1 MRVPARKDNGRV
13 TDTAKGSS
21 AADATT
27 DTAAAAAPDGA
38 VRAQTVADRAASA
51 QAVSG
56 DAVSAQAVAQAV
68 SGQAVSGQAV
78 SGQAAAADAAP
89 ADAADRAATDPGAGP
104 GDAGVGAAGLG
115 EAGPGEAAP
124 GAGGPAGRRRIGL
137 LAAVAALVLT
147 ADLVSKIIVV
157 ATLSDRPPARL
168 LGGLVYLVEARNA
181 GAAFSFAQGATVLFT
196 AIAALV
202 IVVILRTASQLRSL
216 PWAVCLGLILGGAAG
231 NLADRVFRSPGPL
244 RGRVVDWIS
253 VLDPAG
259 QVWPVF
265 NLADSSIV
273 VGGVLAVLLAS
284 AGFELTG
291 TRARRGR

>member
-1 MRVPARKDNGRV
+1 VRVPARKDNGRV

-21 AADATT
+21 AADAAA

-56 DAVSAQAVAQAV
+56 DAVSAQAVAQA
-68 SGQAVSGQAV
+68 ASGQAV

>member
-56 DAVSAQAVAQAV
+56 DAVSAQAVA
-68 SGQAVSGQAV
+68 QAVSGQAV

>member
-1 MRVPARKDNGRV
+1 VRVPARKDNGRV

-56 DAVSAQAVAQAV
+56 DAVSAQAVA
-68 SGQAVSGQAV
+68 QAVSGQAV

>member
-68 SGQAVSGQAV
+68 SGQAVSGQA
-78 SGQAAAADAAP
+78 AAADAAP

-104 GDAGVGAAGLG
+104 GDA
-115 EAGPGEAAP
+115 
-124 GAGGPAGRRRIGL
+124 GPAGRRRIGL

>member
-1 MRVPARKDNGRV
+1 VRVPARKDNGRV

-104 GDAGVGAAGLG
+104 GDAGVGAAG
-115 EAGPGEAAP
+115 PGDAAP
-124 GAGGPAGRRRIGL
+124 GDGGPAGRRRIGL